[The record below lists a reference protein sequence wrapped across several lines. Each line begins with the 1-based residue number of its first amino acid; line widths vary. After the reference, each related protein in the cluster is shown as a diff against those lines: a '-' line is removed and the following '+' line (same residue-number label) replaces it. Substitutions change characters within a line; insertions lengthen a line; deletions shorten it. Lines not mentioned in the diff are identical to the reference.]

1 MPVLFIHSPAR
12 KTPIWQWQG
21 CPERSRCS
29 WRFCLTRAEMS
40 GETTKAR
47 ANERRN
53 WVGFTHPAPFQQ
65 KPPAMQAR
73 RKDIVFFALRFSL
86 MGSCVKKCRLCNM
99 IKEQTNKQTNKQ
111 NKLWRWSGTRL
122 FPIGVCQDSFPFYS
136 KTDIIWWSTTKALLS
151 PGSWTP
157 FLCKSFGKNYFID
170 PYRDRRYVVA
180 YQGFRMRLSIK
191 L

>member
-73 RKDIVFFALRFSL
+73 RKDIVFF
-86 MGSCVKKCRLCNM
+86 C
-99 IKEQTNKQTNKQ
+99 IKVFVNGVVRKEMPTVQHDKGTNKQTNKQ
-111 NKLWRWSGTRL
+111 TKQTLTMKRYSSFSYRSLPG
-122 FPIGVCQDSFPFYS
+122 FFPF
-136 KTDIIWWSTTKALLS
+136 LLQN
-151 PGSWTP
+151 WHH
-157 FLCKSFGKNYFID
+157 LVVNDKSITLPWELN
-170 PYRDRRYVVA
+170 
-180 YQGFRMRLSIK
+180 SIFM
-191 L
+191 

>member
-111 NKLWRWSGTRL
+111 TKQTLTMKRYSSFSYRSLPG
-122 FPIGVCQDSFPFYS
+122 FFPF
-136 KTDIIWWSTTKALLS
+136 LLQN
-151 PGSWTP
+151 WHH
-157 FLCKSFGKNYFID
+157 LVVNDKSITLPWELN
-170 PYRDRRYVVA
+170 
-180 YQGFRMRLSIK
+180 SIFM
-191 L
+191 